1 MKENVLTYRDIIK
14 EDNTTLE
21 KSANKQNLTIDSM
34 TDVNKKTQKMTKNK
48 NISFFVSLLI
58 IATSVVLF
66 IFTFFEL
73 FSYAKNGF
81 KKYVN
86 FLNNYKNTIKE
97 EQNEITNKRP
107 KNLYV

>member
-66 IFTFFEL
+66 IFTFFVIIL
-73 FSYAKNGF
+73 
-81 KKYVN
+81 
-86 FLNNYKNTIKE
+86 L
-97 EQNEITNKRP
+97 
-107 KNLYV
+107 